1 MNIADSTGVTPL
13 MLAARFCFH
22 VQDMIWGGHR
32 KGDVV
37 ARKNGCINRICRL
50 FKAGAEIGR
59 RDHLGRN
66 SLQVSFQPIQKEV
79 KEIQMMLYA
88 AGETLDGPTVNTDD
102 IIYGGLIVTNI
113 PKYFTELK
121 ENLDLKHLCRE
132 AIRKHLI
139 DLDPH
144 KHLFGRIPQLGLP
157 SLVTEYLLYDCSLD
171 PKAIIC
177 DNSDEI
183 VDFL

>member
-1 MNIADSTGVTPL
+1 
-13 MLAARFCFH
+13 MLAAKFCFH
-22 VQDMIWGGHR
+22 VRDMIWGGHR

-50 FKAGAEIGR
+50 LKAGAEIGR

-66 SLQVSFQPIQKEV
+66 SLAPAFSVQPVQKEV
-79 KEIQMMLYA
+79 EEIQMLYA
-88 AGETLDGPTVNTDD
+88 AEETLDGPTVNADD
-102 IIYGGLIVTNI
+102 VIYGGVIVANI
-113 PKYFTELK
+113 LGYFTELK
-121 ENLDLKHLCRE
+121 GNLDLKHLCRE

-144 KHLFGRIPQLGLP
+144 KHLFGRIAQLGLP
-157 SLVTEYLLYDCSLD
+157 SIVTEYLQYDCSLD

-177 DNSDEI
+177 DNSEEI
-183 VDFL
+183 VDSP